1 MHRESRSTR
10 PTLVFLAVLSVLLCF
25 AILLLGLPFIAAHRY
40 GPPSASLTAARKIE
54 YSARLLWY
62 DGLLTR
68 PLDRLGPKQPF
79 VVEPGESVASVA
91 HRLYA
96 LGLIYDASVFRDYLI
111 YAGLDTS
118 LQAGRYELSPS
129 MSIVDIAHAMQD
141 ATPTEVT
148 FVILPG
154 WRLEE
159 IAASLPTSG
168 LRIAPQDFLD
178 AARNPPQG
186 FDFLSGAAST
196 EGFLY
201 PDAYLLPRTATPA
214 QVVETFVRGF
224 ALHLTADLQMGFER
238 QGLSTAQ
245 AVTLASIIQREA
257 MHEEEAP
264 LLASVF
270 LNRLRAGMKLEAD
283 PTVQYAL
290 GYNAARQT
298 WWTNP
303 LSLTDLQIDSPYNT
317 YRYSGLPPAP
327 ISNPG
332 LVALQAVAF
341 PAQTDYYF
349 FRARCDGSGF
359 HEFAQTFEEHL
370 QNVCP

>member
-1 MHRESRSTR
+1 MNPVR
-10 PTLVFLAVLSVLLCF
+10 PTLALLASLGALFCIVAFLAS
-25 AILLLGLPFIAAHRY
+25 LPSIAAHRY
-40 GPPSASLTAARKIE
+40 GPTAASLDPLQKIE

-79 VVEPGESVASVA
+79 VVEPGESGASVA

-96 LGLIYDASVFRDYLI
+96 AGLIYDAAAFRDYLI
-111 YAGLDTS
+111 YTGLDRS
-118 LQAGRYELSPS
+118 LQAGHYELSPS
-129 MSIVDIAHAMQD
+129 MSIVDMAHAMQD

-154 WRLEE
+154 WRREE

-168 LRIAPQDFLD
+168 LAIAPQEFLD
-178 AARNPPQG
+178 ASGNPPPG

-201 PDAYLLPRTATPA
+201 PDAYILPRTATA
-214 QVVETFVRGF
+214 VQAVEAFVRGF
-224 ALHLTADLQMGFER
+224 ALHLSADLRDGFER
-238 QGLSTAQ
+238 QGLSVPQ
-245 AVTLASIIQREA
+245 AVTLASIVQREA
-257 MHEEEAP
+257 VHEEESP
-264 LLASVF
+264 LLAAVF
-270 LNRLRAGMKLEAD
+270 LNRLRAGMKLDAD

-290 GYNAARQT
+290 GYNAAQQT

-303 LSLTDLQIDSPYNT
+303 LSLADLQIDSPYNT
-317 YRYSGLPPAP
+317 YRYNGLPPAP

-332 LVALQAVAF
+332 SQALQAVAF

-359 HEFAQTFEEHL
+359 HEFARTFEEHL
-370 QNVCP
+370 QNACP